1 MEMLT
6 ETKIALAAVVILSA
20 AGAADASTMDQAFT
34 VAQASTG
41 LGTTGRPGTST
52 SSPQRPS
59 LGAPSGV
66 NPNNPQDMI
75 NRGNPQDMTVP
86 RARNPQDLAR

>member
-1 MEMLT
+1 MLT
-6 ETKIALAAVVILSA
+6 ETKIAFAAAVILGA
-20 AGAADASTMDQAFT
+20 AGAVGAATMDKAFT

-41 LGTTGRPGTST
+41 LGTTGRPGTNT
-52 SSPQRPS
+52 SSPQSPR

-66 NPNNPQDMI
+66 NPSNPQDMT

>member
-6 ETKIALAAVVILSA
+6 ETKIALAAAVIFGA
-20 AGAADASTMDQAFT
+20 AGAAEASTMDRALT

-41 LGTTGRPGTST
+41 LGTAGRPGTST
-52 SSPQRPS
+52 SLPQRPS

-66 NPNNPQDMI
+66 NPNNAQDMT